1 MYVCTM
7 AFFILFLLSPIFP
20 TGVTGRSENRVEHK
34 SPIKNKRHI
43 FGGRVSRRWQVMT
56 IC

>member
-1 MYVCTM
+1 M